1 MLRTTAFIICAA
13 LLEGCVGVIKPTIDR
28 TTKNLLEQPIICD
41 KRTTNDII
49 TLQDARPSML
59 ERAATAGICIAPI
72 GIIAGVARGDYGN
85 RWRVISGRLGDEIDT
100 RIEEINK
107 TCPEVKPNPL

>member
-1 MLRTTAFIICAA
+1 MLRITFFIISAV

-28 TTKNLLEQPIICD
+28 TTKNLLEQPILCD
-41 KRTTNDII
+41 KRTANDII

-59 ERAATAGICIAPI
+59 DRAATAGICIAPI
-72 GIIAGVARGDYGN
+72 GIIAGIARGDYGN

-107 TCPEVKPNPL
+107 TCPRFIRSSN